1 MDRKARL
8 GAMTATDQLHLNAAA
23 GLLQIG
29 EPLDAWQELEMIA
42 PLNRA
47 KTEVLTVR
55 LAVCR
60 ALKDWGLAED
70 IARKLIRREPHNV
83 MHVVALAE
91 VMGKREGPVAAAAVY
106 EFAIDR
112 FSDFAP
118 LRVSLAVELVKAGQI
133 EDAKRTVKKACEMD
147 PDLRL
152 VVLDHL
158 GLEAIW
164 WPYQDASFTSIFT
177 NDLKKL
183 VSNLSRD
190 GGAFFGMVLQR
201 PRR

>member
-1 MDRKARL
+1 MPL
-8 GAMTATDQLHLNAAA
+8 SPTDQLHLNTAA

-29 EPLDAWQELEMIA
+29 EPLNAWNELERIT

-60 ALKDWGLAED
+60 ALKMWELAEE
-70 IARKLIRREPHNV
+70 IARTLIRREPGNV

-106 EFAIDR
+106 EFAIER
-112 FSDFAP
+112 FPDFAP

-133 EDAKRTVKKACEMD
+133 EDAKRVVTMACELD

-152 VVLDHL
+152 VVLDHP
-158 GLEAIW
+158 GLSAI
-164 WPYQDASFTSIFT
+164 S
-177 NDLKKL
+177 
-183 VSNLSRD
+183 
-190 GGAFFGMVLQR
+190 
-201 PRR
+201 